1 METLVTQGRRA
12 TGLFDVRPTR
22 VNPLDAFAVPRR
34 VVQRL
39 RLKEW
44 IGWTFMHPELSASM
58 ILQDANY
65 LASSEIYV
73 RDALSGRLTQ
83 HSATARGGSLELPE
97 AFYGSSPRIER
108 SGYRIAYDLGP
119 LGGTHRIHVDVAA
132 TRTGELPV
140 MAELELDGAGASA
153 PLSVSQPLLPRGQ
166 MYTHKLVFP
175 VSGTMTV
182 GEHTYEFRADR
193 DLVILDEHKTFLP
206 YRTHWLWGTFAVRH
220 DDGIV
225 GANFC
230 ERPDAPGTPG
240 ESCLW
245 LPDGLGEPTCVGLD
259 QVAFVPE
266 SDEPLACW
274 HGFSQDGLLDVTFT
288 PDGRKDVKHQLVLA
302 AIDYWQLYGT
312 WSGTIGGRRVER
324 VRGVMEKMD
333 ARL

>member
-1 METLVTQGRRA
+1 METLVTHGHRA

-22 VNPLDAFAVPRR
+22 VNPLDAFPAPRR
-34 VVQRL
+34 AVQRL

-73 RDALSGRLTQ
+73 RDAVSQRLTQ
-83 HSATARGGSLELPE
+83 HSASARGGSLKLPE
-97 AFYGSSPRIER
+97 AFYGSSPRIVR
-108 SGYRIAYDLGP
+108 PGYRIAYDLGP
-119 LGGTHRIHVDVAA
+119 LGGTHRLHVDIAA
-132 TRTGELPV
+132 KGDEPAIR
-140 MAELELDGAGASA
+140 AELELDGAGSSA

-175 VSGTMTV
+175 VSGSLSV

-220 DDGIV
+220 EDGIV

-245 LPDGLGEPTCVGLD
+245 LPDPSGRPACIGLD
-259 QVAFVPE
+259 EVAFVAE
-266 SDEPLACW
+266 SDEPLARW
-274 HGFSQDGLLDVTFT
+274 HGFSHDGLLDVTFT
-288 PDGRKDVKHQLVLA
+288 PDGRKDVKHQLLVA

-312 WSGTIGGRRVER
+312 WSGTVAGRRVTQ

>member
-1 METLVTQGRRA
+1 METLVTDGHRA
-12 TGLFDVRPTR
+12 TGLFGGRPTR
-22 VNPLDAFAVPRR
+22 VNPLDGFSGPRR
-34 VVQRL
+34 ALQRL

-73 RDALSGRLTQ
+73 RDATSKRLTQ
-83 HSATARGGSLELPE
+83 HAANARGGSLALPE
-97 AFYGSSPRIER
+97 VLYGSSPAFER
-108 SGYRIAYDLGP
+108 RGYRIAYDLGP

-132 TRTGELPV
+132 KGDEPAIS
-140 MAELELDGAGASA
+140 AELELDGSRASA
-153 PLSVSQPLLPRGQ
+153 PLSVSQPLIPRGE
-166 MYTHKLVFP
+166 MYTHKLIFP
-175 VSGTMTV
+175 VAGALTV
-182 GEHTYEFRADR
+182 GDHTYAFDAER

-206 YRTHWLWGTFAVRH
+206 YRTHWLWGTFAVQYA
-220 DDGIV
+220 DGIV

-230 ERPDAPGTPG
+230 ERPDVPGTPG

-245 LPDGLGEPTCVGLD
+245 LPGLGGVPECVPLD
-259 QVAFVPE
+259 QVAFVAE
-266 SDEPLACW
+266 SHDPLARW
-274 HGFSQDGLLDVTFT
+274 HGFSKDGRLDVTFV
-288 PDGRKDVKHQLVLA
+288 PDGRKDVKHQLGVI

-312 WSGTIGGRRVER
+312 WSGTVGDRQVEA

>member
-1 METLVTQGRRA
+1 MQTLVTQGRRA
-12 TGLFDVRPTR
+12 TGLFDTRPVR
-22 VNPLDAFAVPRR
+22 VNPLDAFAGPRR
-34 VVQRL
+34 ALRRL

-73 RDALSGRLTQ
+73 RDAASQRLTQ
-83 HSATARGGSLELPE
+83 HATNARGGSLALPE
-97 AFYGSSPRIER
+97 ALYGSSPRIER
-108 SGYRIAYDLGP
+108 PGYRIHYRLGP
-119 LGGTHRIHVDVAA
+119 LGGTHRIQVDIAA
-132 TRTGELPV
+132 KGTEPAIR
-140 MAELELDGAGASA
+140 AELELDGSRASA
-153 PLSVSQPLLPRGQ
+153 PLSVSQPLRPRGEL
-166 MYTHKLVFP
+166 YTHKLVFP
-175 VSGTMTV
+175 VGGTLAV
-182 GEHTYEFRADR
+182 GEQTYVFDAAR

-206 YRTHWLWGTFAVRH
+206 YRTHWLWGTFATTAA
-220 DDGIV
+220 DGIL

-245 LPDGLGEPTCVGLD
+245 LPDGSGTSACLPLD
-259 QVAFVPE
+259 QVAFVAE
-266 SDEPLACW
+266 SEDPLARW
-274 HGFSQDGLLDVTFT
+274 HGFSADGRLDVAFT

-312 WSGTIGGRRVER
+312 WSGTIGDREVTG

>member
-12 TGLFDVRPTR
+12 TGRFDTRPTR
-22 VNPLDAFAVPRR
+22 VNPLDAFGGLGRR
-34 VVQRL
+34 ARRL

-44 IGWTFMHPELSASM
+44 IGWTFMHPEISASM

-73 RDALSGRLTQ
+73 RDAASRRLTQ
-83 HSATARGGSLELPE
+83 HSANGRGGSLRLPE
-97 AFYGSSPRIER
+97 ALYGSSPSIER
-108 SGYRIAYDLGP
+108 PGYRIAYDLGP
-119 LGGTHRIHVDVAA
+119 LGGTHRIQVDIAA
-132 TRTGELPV
+132 KGDEPAIK
-140 MAELELDGAGASA
+140 AELELDGARASA
-153 PLSVSQPLLPRGQ
+153 PLSVSQPLRPRGE

-175 VSGTMTV
+175 VGGTLSV
-182 GEHTYEFRADR
+182 GEHTYRFLPER

-206 YRTHWLWGTFAVRH
+206 YRTHWLWGTFASH
-220 DDGIV
+220 EADGIV

-245 LPDGLGEPTCVGLD
+245 LPDAAGSPTCVGLD
-259 QVAFVPE
+259 QVAFVAE
-266 SDEPLACW
+266 SDDPLTRW
-274 HGFSQDGLLDVTFT
+274 HGFSHDGQLEVTFT

-312 WSGTIGGRRVER
+312 WSGTLAGRRVEA

>member
-1 METLVTQGRRA
+1 METLVTHGRRA
-12 TGLFDVRPTR
+12 TGLFATRPDQ
-22 VNPLDAFAVPRR
+22 VNPLDAFTGPRR
-34 VVQRL
+34 LAQRF

-58 ILQDANY
+58 VLMDANY

-73 RDALSGRLTQ
+73 RDAASQRLTQ
-83 HSATARGGSLELPE
+83 HSATARGGSLSLPE
-97 AFYGSSPRIER
+97 SLYGSAPSIARP
-108 SGYRIAYDLGP
+108 GYRIDYDLGRI
-119 LGGTHRIHVDVAA
+119 GETHRIHVDIAA
-132 TRTGELPV
+132 KGDEPAIRADL
-140 MAELELDGAGASA
+140 ALDGSRTSA
-153 PLSVSQPLLPRGQ
+153 PLSVSQPLRPRGE

-175 VSGTMTV
+175 VSGTLTV
-182 GEHTYEFRADR
+182 GDRTYVFEAER

-206 YRTHWLWGTFAVRH
+206 YRTHWLWGTFATSTP
-220 DDGIV
+220 DGIV

-245 LPDGLGEPTCVGLD
+245 VPDADKVATCVPLD
-259 QVAFVPE
+259 PVAFVAE
-266 SDEPLACW
+266 SDEPLARW
-274 HGFSQDGLLDVTFT
+274 HGFSSDGALDVTFT
-288 PDGRKDVKHQLVLA
+288 PDGRKDVKHQLGVL

-312 WSGTIGGRRVER
+312 WSGAVGDRRVEA

>member
-1 METLVTQGRRA
+1 METLVTHGERA
-12 TGLFDVRPTR
+12 TGLFDARPTR
-22 VNPLDAFAVPRR
+22 VNPLDAFSGIRR
-34 VVQRL
+34 TARRL

-73 RDALSGRLTQ
+73 RDAASRRLTQ
-83 HSATARGGSLELPE
+83 HSATGRGGSLHLPE
-97 AFYGSSPRIER
+97 ALYGSAPSIER
-108 SGYRIAYDLGP
+108 PGYRIAYDLGP
-119 LGGTHRIHVDVAA
+119 LGGTHRIAVEIAA
-132 TRTGELPV
+132 KGEEPAIR
-140 MAELELDGAGASA
+140 AELELDGSGASA
-153 PLSVSQPLLPRGQ
+153 PLSVSQPLLPRGE

-175 VSGTMTV
+175 VGGRLSV
-182 GEHTYEFRADR
+182 GEHTYVFDPAR

-206 YRTHWLWGTFAVRH
+206 YRTHWLWGPFATRH
-220 DDGIV
+220 ADGIV

-245 LPDGLGEPTCVGLD
+245 LPDEAGTPLCLPLD
-259 QVAFVPE
+259 QVAFVAE
-266 SDEPLACW
+266 SEDPLARW
-274 HGFSQDGLLDVTFT
+274 HGFSHDGRLDVTFT
-288 PDGRKDVKHQLVLA
+288 PGGRKDVKQQLVLA
-302 AIDYWQLYGT
+302 AIDYWQLYGA
-312 WSGTIGGRRVER
+312 WSGSVGGRTVDA